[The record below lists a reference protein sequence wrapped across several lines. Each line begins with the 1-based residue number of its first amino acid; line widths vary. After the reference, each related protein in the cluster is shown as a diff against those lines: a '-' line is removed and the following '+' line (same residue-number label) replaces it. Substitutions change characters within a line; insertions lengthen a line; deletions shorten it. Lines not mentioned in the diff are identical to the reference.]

1 MVVLCWIS
9 YMILYVGK
17 KTLKLCLPGMTAS
30 GILTEAQ
37 GGVISS
43 VFLGSYAAGQLI
55 NGWLGD
61 RLHPRHMM
69 TWGLIL
75 AGAMNVLM
83 GTIPSVPLL
92 SGVRVPLMTA
102 VWALCGF
109 FCSML
114 WAPLIRAV
122 STWTTRGSPP

>member
-1 MVVLCWIS
+1 MGMATSGYEQRARRMVVLCWIS

-37 GGVISS
+37 GGLISS

-92 SGVRVPLMTA
+92 SGIRVPLSDQA
-102 VWALCGF
+102 
-109 FCSML
+109 
-114 WAPLIRAV
+114 
-122 STWTTRGSPP
+122 